1 MSLYLLA
8 RWLHIASGVVAFVT
22 LWLPLVARKGGPLH
36 RRVGWTYVGAMISAA
51 ISALAISGWRF
62 LLAPGAR
69 PMDLFFIYIAV
80 LSAASASMGVR
91 VLRTKTRTGASTHPL
106 DLGLSALLLCLGL
119 FTLAY
124 GLRMNV
130 PLLWGFAP
138 VGLLSGTTGL
148 WYWLRPPRERMHWW
162 FQHMGAMV
170 ASGIGTITAA
180 LVVNARH
187 LGIEGLQLAL
197 FLGPTVV
204 GVVGLKLWTRA
215 YRQRFARKA
224 PAGTGQGLP
233 GEIQPARA
241 R

>member
-1 MSLYLLA
+1 MSFYLLA

-22 LWLPLVARKGGPLH
+22 LWLPLMARKGGALH
-36 RRVGWTYVGAMISAA
+36 RRVGWAYVGAMISAA

-62 LLAPGAR
+62 IQAPGEQ

-91 VLRTKTRTGASTHPL
+91 VIRTKARTGASTHPL
-106 DLGLSALLLCLGL
+106 DVGLSTLLLCMGL
-119 FTLAY
+119 FTEAY
-124 GLRMNV
+124 GLRMGV

-138 VGLLSGTTGL
+138 VGILSGLTGL
-148 WYWLRPPRERMHWW
+148 WYWMRPPQDRMHWW
-162 FQHMGAMV
+162 FQHMAAMV

-187 LGIEGLQLAL
+187 VGVEGLQLAI

-204 GVVGLKLWTRA
+204 GVVGLNLWTRY

-224 PAGTGQGLP
+224 APGPASVPWAGAA
-233 GEIQPARA
+233 AR